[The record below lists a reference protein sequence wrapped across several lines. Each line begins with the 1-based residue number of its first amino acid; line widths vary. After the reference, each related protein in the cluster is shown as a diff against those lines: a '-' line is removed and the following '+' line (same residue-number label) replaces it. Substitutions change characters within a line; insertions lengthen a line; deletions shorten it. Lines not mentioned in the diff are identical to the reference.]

1 MNPEIWVGLLYSY
14 GPFALLALLLVLR
27 EGICIRP
34 PSPQFGSAYYCEI
47 PRASR
52 SAWFFAGIFALSVA
66 LAGCGR
72 GDSVPSRSGAEWQE
86 LLGATQDAQQA
97 RSQQIGTLLQKSLRK
112 DSPMWPVD
120 TFLRAE
126 LYRLRGD
133 NSEARK
139 AYGALTE
146 WSAQDP
152 YQDGWGGDGLA
163 AIALWRWIKMVDV
176 PAGVDQEEVSRIF
189 NCAQKLRATRL
200 YRGMFSAPLLGT
212 LPQVE
217 EESVRGLARLAW
229 LAGRKNEAERIF
241 LNYLQVARTKD
252 RDDVENE
259 IWLDLVKTGQAS
271 EDRLTLLV
279 AIRLRALGQDPTA
292 ATMVRPLQGSNDAY
306 VRAEAGYQLALIEK
320 NQGHREITLSLLSS
334 ALEDAADPLLF
345 QQILFERAMTYNQ
358 RGKGRDSELFEQD
371 LLRLIN
377 EFPNGSLTDSAIYEL
392 GRYFQQIDD
401 VDQAEIYFKR
411 LQAIEENN
419 SRFELSYYQAAQA
432 LYTRG
437 APGDSDRATQLLK
450 DFLLKRPNASVRSA
464 ALFWLGRLAEEG
476 GDAKQAENYFHTVV
490 EEDPYDYYGIRARMH
505 LNLRSDARLRLL
517 PDEKTKNQLASAYQA
532 SLKDVALPVDSPY
545 ADRLREVLQNG
556 LYRSS
561 LDADAQLRRL
571 YPSRRLEDVTPDEL
585 ISSGTLARVSMLLAF
600 REDAQA
606 ATDSR
611 AKDRLPIAIAVGQ
624 LGQDWPQAI
633 ALCRTKTDPND
644 LGPSIRMA
652 AGCLSAAYPVVFRQS
667 LVRYGTTNDV
677 APELLYALVRRESS
691 FYPSALSS
699 VGALGLFQF
708 TPSTFASLD
717 ERWKLLKATGV
728 SSYQEYVLDP
738 DRSIELAA
746 RWYHEELLP
755 RYHSSIVP
763 AVVEQN
769 TGRPRM
775 VEWIQKLPTT
785 GRSEDI
791 EYTVD
796 SVPYLETRLFV
807 RGVITDFAI
816 ITSAGVLGGDPV
828 QRPFVPPAS
837 PN

>member
-1 MNPEIWVGLLYSY
+1 
-14 GPFALLALLLVLR
+14 
-27 EGICIRP
+27 
-34 PSPQFGSAYYCEI
+34 
-47 PRASR
+47 
-52 SAWFFAGIFALSVA
+52 
-66 LAGCGR
+66 
-72 GDSVPSRSGAEWQE
+72 
-86 LLGATQDAQQA
+86 
-97 RSQQIGTLLQKSLRK
+97 
-112 DSPMWPVD
+112 
-120 TFLRAE
+120 
-126 LYRLRGD
+126 
-133 NSEARK
+133 
-139 AYGALTE
+139 
-146 WSAQDP
+146 
-152 YQDGWGGDGLA
+152 LA
-163 AIALWRWIKMVDV
+163 AIALWRWIEIADV

-189 NCAQKLRATRL
+189 NCAQTLRATRL

-217 EESVRGLARLAW
+217 EESVRGLAQLAW
-229 LAGRKNEAERIF
+229 LTGRKNEAERFF
-241 LNYLQVARTKD
+241 LNYLPIARTND
-252 RDDVENE
+252 RNKVENE

-279 AIRLRALGQDPTA
+279 AIRLSALGQKEKA
-292 ATMVRPLQGSNDAY
+292 ATMARALLGSNDAH
-306 VRAEAGYQLALIEK
+306 VRAEAGYHLALIEHGL
-320 NQGHREITLSLLSS
+320 GHREIALSLLSS
-334 ALEDAADPLLF
+334 ALEDAADPRLF

-358 RGKGRDSELFEQD
+358 RGKGRDSKLFGQD

-377 EFPNGSLTDSAIYEL
+377 EFPNGSLTDSALYEL

-411 LQAIEENN
+411 LQAIEESNN
-419 SRFELSYYQAAQA
+419 RFELSYYQAAQA
-432 LYTRG
+432 LYNRG

-450 DFLLKRPNASVRSA
+450 DLLLKRPNASTRSA

-476 GDAKQAENYFHTVV
+476 GDAQQAENYFHKVV
-490 EEDPYDYYGIRARMH
+490 EEDSYDYYGIRARMH

-545 ADRLREVLQNG
+545 ADRLQEVLQNG

-561 LDADAQLRRL
+561 LEADAQLRRL
-571 YPSRRLEDVTPDEL
+571 YPSRRLEDLTPDEL
-585 ISSGTLARVSMLLAF
+585 ISSGTLARVSMLLGF
-600 REDAQA
+600 RQDAQA
-606 ATDSR
+606 AVDSR
-611 AKDRLPIAIAVGQ
+611 AKDRLPIAVALGQ
-624 LGQDWPQAI
+624 LGEDWPLAI
-633 ALCRTKTDPND
+633 ALCRTKSDPND
-644 LGPSIRMA
+644 LAPSIRMA
-652 AGCLSAAYPVVFRQS
+652 AGCLSAAYPVVFQKS
-667 LVRYGTTNDV
+667 LVRYGATNDV
-677 APELLYALVRRESS
+677 APELLYALARRESF

-717 ERWKLLKATGV
+717 ERWKLLKGSGV

-738 DRSIELAA
+738 DRSIGLAA

-775 VEWIQKLPTT
+775 AEWIQKLPTT

-791 EYTVD
+791 EYAVD

-816 ITSAGVLGGDPV
+816 ITSSGVLGRDPE
-828 QRPFVPPAS
+828 QRPFVPP
-837 PN
+837 

>member
-1 MNPEIWVGLLYSY
+1 M
-14 GPFALLALLLVLR
+14 LVFFFVLG
-27 EGICIRP
+27 EGISTQP
-34 PSPQFGSAYYCEI
+34 PCLPFGSAYYCRI
-47 PRASR
+47 LRASR
-52 SAWFFAGIFALSVA
+52 SAWLFAGIVALSVT

-72 GDSVPSRSGAEWQE
+72 GDSVRARSGAEWQE
-86 LLGATQDAQQA
+86 LLGATQDAQHA
-97 RSQQIGTLLQKSLRK
+97 GSQQIGTLLQKSLRK

-126 LYRLRGD
+126 LYQLRGD

-139 AYGALTE
+139 AYGALAE

-163 AIALWRWIKMVDV
+163 AIALWRWIEIADV
-176 PAGVDQEEVSRIF
+176 PSGVEQEEASRIF
-189 NCAQKLRATRL
+189 NCAQKLRTMRL

-217 EESVRGLARLAW
+217 EESVRGLAQLAW
-229 LAGRKNEAERIF
+229 LAGRKNEAERFF

-252 RDDVENE
+252 RNKVENE

-279 AIRLRALGQDPTA
+279 AIRLSALGQKETA
-292 ATMVRPLQGSNDAY
+292 RTMLRLLLGSNDAY
-306 VRAEAGYQLALIEK
+306 VRAEAGYQLALIEHDL
-320 NQGHREITLSLLSS
+320 GHREIALSLLSS

-358 RGKGRDSELFEQD
+358 RGKGRDSEQFKQD
-371 LLRLIN
+371 LLRLID
-377 EFPNGSLTDSAIYEL
+377 EFPNGSLADNALYEL

-411 LQAIEENN
+411 LQSIEENN
-419 SRFELSYYQAAQA
+419 NRFELSYYQAVLA

-437 APGDSDRATQLLK
+437 APGDTDRATQLLK
-450 DFLLKRPNASVRSA
+450 DLLLKRPNAGLRSA
-464 ALFWLGRLAEEG
+464 ALFWLGRLTEEG
-476 GDAKQAENYFHTVV
+476 GDTKQAENYLRKVV
-490 EEDPYDYYGIRARMH
+490 EEDSYDYYGIRARMH
-505 LNLRSDARLRLL
+505 LNLGSDARLRLL

-571 YPSRRLEDVTPDEL
+571 YRSRRLEDLTPDEL
-585 ISSGTLARVSMLLAF
+585 ISSGTLARVSMLLGF
-600 REDAQA
+600 RQDAQA
-606 ATDSR
+606 AADSR

-633 ALCRTKTDPND
+633 ALCRTKSDPND
-644 LGPSIRMA
+644 LGPSSRIA
-652 AGCLSAAYPVVFRQS
+652 AGCLSAAYPVVFQRS
-667 LVRYGTTNDV
+667 FVRYGTTNDV

-717 ERWKLLKATGV
+717 ERWKLLKGTGV
-728 SSYQEYVLDP
+728 SSYEEYVLHP

-775 VEWIQKLPTT
+775 VEWIQKLPAT

-791 EYTVD
+791 EYAVE
-796 SVPYLETRLFV
+796 SVPYLETRLFL

-816 ITSAGVLGGDPV
+816 ITSAGVLGRDPE
-828 QRPFVPPAS
+828 QRPFGPPGS